1 MKRPILGWAARAA
14 VAIAAMAWLI
24 RKTAWDEVAAAAGK
38 ITAPGVVALLA
49 LAVALTQVSCLK
61 WRLFLRARGL
71 EVPLGRLF
79 RLYVI
84 GYFFNT
90 FLPGNMGGDVVRSY
104 SLGRS
109 LRNQADAFG
118 SVFLERYTGFI
129 AMIGLGVAAAALR
142 PEMARTLTMRIF
154 LAGMAALLVGM
165 VAALIWAP
173 LQRLLWRMVERLP
186 DAGVG
191 RKLRR
196 FLQVVFHFRERPGVL
211 LRSMGWS
218 VAFHVLTVVNVWVA
232 CRAIAA
238 PAPPFGL
245 AVAVPM
251 ALLVSSVPI
260 SLNAI
265 GIMEGAFVYFLAA
278 AGLPPAEGMAVA
290 LIMRAKALLM
300 ALAGG
305 ALFALERK
313 SEEAS

>member
-1 MKRPILGWAARAA
+1 MKRSALGWAARAL
-14 VAIAAMAWLI
+14 VAAAAIVWLI
-24 RKTAWDEVAAAAGK
+24 RKTAWNEVASAARNIMWPWVA
-38 ITAPGVVALLA
+38 ALLV
-49 LAVALTQVSCLK
+49 LAVVLTLVSCLK

-71 EVPLGRLF
+71 EAPLGRLF

-90 FLPGNMGGDVVRSY
+90 FLPGNMGGDVVRGY

-118 SVFLERYTGFI
+118 SVFLERYTGFV
-129 AMIGLGVAAAALR
+129 AMIGLGVAAAGIR
-142 PEMARTLTMRIF
+142 PEMARAPLIRLF

-173 LQRLLWRMVERLP
+173 LQRRLWRMVERLP

-196 FLQVVFHFRERPGVL
+196 FLQVVFHFRERPDVL

-218 VAFHVLTVVNVWVA
+218 VAFHLLTVVNVWVA

-238 PAPPFGL
+238 PAPLFGL

-251 ALLVSSVPI
+251 ELLVSSVPI

-265 GIMEGAFVYFLAA
+265 GIMEGAFVYFLSA
-278 AGLPPAEGMAVA
+278 AGIPPAEGMAVA
-290 LIMRAKALLM
+290 LILRAKALLL

-305 ALFALERK
+305 ALFALERG
-313 SEEAS
+313 EGDTP